1 MIQVNEEPMGWQ
13 DGLTVRGVLAAR
25 NYKFPM
31 VIVTVD
37 GEFVPRERYDTHTV
51 PDGAEVKVIHLVS
64 GG

>member
-1 MIQVNEEPMGWQ
+1 MIRVNDDALDWTE
-13 DGLTVRGVLAAR
+13 GLTVRGVLAAR
-25 NYKFPM
+25 NYRFPL

-37 GEFVPRERYDTHTV
+37 GEFVPRESYDTHTV